1 MRTAVDTL
9 ACMRITVLDFSAAWC
24 GPCKTITPILA
35 SLEAASAGKVRVV
48 VVDVDDQPELA
59 QRYGVRAMPTVVLLR
74 EDREVGRVVGARSR
88 AFFAGM
94 IERALAGDVAIA
106 SP

>member
-1 MRTAVDTL
+1 MRGAVDTL
-9 ACMRITVLDFSAAWC
+9 PCMRITLLDFSAAWC
-24 GPCKTITPILA
+24 APCKTISPILA
-35 SLEAASAGKVRVV
+35 SLEAAHAGKLRVV
-48 VVDVDDQPELA
+48 VVDVDHEPELA

-74 EDREVGRVVGARSR
+74 DDREVGRVVGSRSR